1 MREGISVAGHFI
13 NSDSL
18 IEQVSIIANS
28 IPGLY
33 GPIGFQFKKSING
46 TFSLLESNP
55 RLQGTSVAAAGLNY
69 NYPYQAVKLCTEG
82 ICDIPNKTSNVG
94 FIRIYD
100 EIFYE
105 K

>member
-1 MREGISVAGHFI
+1 MPKLVVSEYLPGEEVTIDSLISDSKVHLTLIRQRDSMREGISVAGHFI

-55 RLQGTSVAAAGLNY
+55 RLQGTSVAAA
-69 NYPYQAVKLCTEG
+69 A
-82 ICDIPNKTSNVG
+82 
-94 FIRIYD
+94 
-100 EIFYE
+100 
-105 K
+105 